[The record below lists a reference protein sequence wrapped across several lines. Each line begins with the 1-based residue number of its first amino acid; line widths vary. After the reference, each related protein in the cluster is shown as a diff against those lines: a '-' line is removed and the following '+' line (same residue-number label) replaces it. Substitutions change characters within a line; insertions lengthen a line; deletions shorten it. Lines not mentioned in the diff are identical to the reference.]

1 MPFRPMHQFILLFT
15 AACSSQAKDLPHQW
29 TKLAN
34 GISLAPL
41 LVVGL
46 GLLSNLLHGG
56 KVYKGRHLCKDSV
69 IFQLVILI
77 NDHCDNFYVVQHSNV
92 FQLMQQWQDS
102 NAWPLVFSSKLND
115 LCTTNWRL
123 YLDGLW
129 QDSSTQ
135 VDKFVLS
142 LSFAWVVEGGRW

>member
-1 MPFRPMHQFILLFT
+1 MPLCSMHQFILLFT
-15 AACSSQAKDLPHQW
+15 VVACSYQAKGLPHQW

-102 NAWPLVFSSKLND
+102 NAWPLDIEASSM
-115 LCTTNWRL
+115 T
-123 YLDGLW
+123 
-129 QDSSTQ
+129 
-135 VDKFVLS
+135 
-142 LSFAWVVEGGRW
+142 FAPRAEYFTWVVSGWIPVPKWTDLFCLGPSHES